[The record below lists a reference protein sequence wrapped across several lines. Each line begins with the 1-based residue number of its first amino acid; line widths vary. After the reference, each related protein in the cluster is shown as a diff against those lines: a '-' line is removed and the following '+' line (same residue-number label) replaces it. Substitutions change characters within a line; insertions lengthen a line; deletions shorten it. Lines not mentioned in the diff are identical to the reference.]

1 EVESKNCILSHAQ
14 LENGLSVLVDD
25 KLNSLRLEDGLKLF
39 QPCYGIGAAQLHHM
53 GGPFLQLDL
62 QLRWIEI
69 AEFADEDNALL
80 GIIQAFAIVFEP
92 TSQQLKWL
100 RFGLRFSILGAVDLW
115 NQRGLR
121 FEFCNWIVQE

>member
-1 EVESKNCILSHAQ
+1 ALCVRAVELPQSCHDLLCHHIFELESKTCILSHAQ

-69 AEFADEDNALL
+69 AEFADEDNAL
-80 GIIQAFAIVFEP
+80 
-92 TSQQLKWL
+92 
-100 RFGLRFSILGAVDLW
+100 
-115 NQRGLR
+115 
-121 FEFCNWIVQE
+121 